1 MKRIF
6 SIGKGAQVPDGT
18 KVFPLL
24 NCRDSTSG
32 LPTNLL
38 EDFSLAVG
46 EIEPHRRSKIHVMLL
61 VTQVT
66 FVLQGELEAWV
77 KDGDQPT
84 PYSLRL
90 GAEQAILTRPG
101 TFLQLRNHTSVARRV
116 LYMVSPSYVFLMV
129 EGSLRRVGGAGGGL
143 GGVGKKKLETGS
155 PSFPGFNSCGPGPS
169 PKTLP
174 GAVQTGFFLKLP
186 LLLARLG
193 IIHRLNHP
201 RRGIDQRT
209 IEIKNK
215 NPYTHRRG
223 FTFPIS
229 PFRETSYARST
240 LPK

>member
-1 MKRIF
+1 M
-6 SIGKGAQVPDGT
+6 PDGT

-129 EGSLRRVGGAGGGL
+129 EGRVVYDESVVLEEDWEGLERRNWKPEALRSLDSIRAARDLAQKRFLV
-143 GGVGKKKLETGS
+143 
-155 PSFPGFNSCGPGPS
+155 PSRPASS
-169 PKTLP
+169 
-174 GAVQTGFFLKLP
+174 
-186 LLLARLG
+186 
-193 IIHRLNHP
+193 
-201 RRGIDQRT
+201 
-209 IEIKNK
+209 
-215 NPYTHRRG
+215 
-223 FTFPIS
+223 
-229 PFRETSYARST
+229 
-240 LPK
+240 